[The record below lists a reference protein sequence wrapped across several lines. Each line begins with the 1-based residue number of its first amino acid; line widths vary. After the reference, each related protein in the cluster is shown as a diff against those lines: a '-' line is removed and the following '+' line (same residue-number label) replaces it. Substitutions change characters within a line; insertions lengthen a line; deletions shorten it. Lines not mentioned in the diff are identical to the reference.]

1 MSNPAGPPLLVQR
14 AMVKHTM
21 THFSWSQAC
30 IIVLCML
37 NSSFQAYILYNLILM
52 YLWLSHGP
60 IALYGV
66 IKNVIG
72 QLQSSQ
78 QLLQAIG
85 HFAYTLVDS
94 IQWVGYSSWLSQTE
108 GVHVYLE
115 AYLKHWLVLTALMV
129 FTWQITKCC
138 MH

>member
-1 MSNPAGPPLLVQR
+1 MHNC
-14 AMVKHTM
+14 AMHVEQQ
-21 THFSWSQAC
+21 FSSIHSLQPDFDVSVVVSWA
-30 IIVLCML
+30 
-37 NSSFQAYILYNLILM
+37 NR
-52 YLWLSHGP
+52 
-60 IALYGV
+60 LYGV

-85 HFAYTLVDS
+85 YFAYTLVNS